1 MARSRRTAA
10 GMPEAGVLSG
20 DEHLPIYRRLY
31 LALVEQ
37 IASGALKPGDSLP
50 AEGDIARHYNIA
62 PGTVRRAMQ
71 ELADKGLIDRVHG
84 RGTFVRRPNF
94 DNAMLRFL
102 RFRNAAGA
110 VILPESRIVAR
121 RIIPIPEHLAA
132 KLFTV
137 ERTVLH
143 MVRHRLWDGA
153 VRLVED
159 IYLPARRFRAL
170 LDASPQD
177 IGPLL
182 YPAYERLC
190 GQLVCAI
197 EEELAVTEAT
207 ADDAHAL
214 GLAPGSLV
222 VNIERSAKDAMGNP
236 LEWRL
241 SRAEA
246 KSFRYNVS
254 SGQR

>member
-1 MARSRRTAA
+1 MASPHRPVVAVSKACA
-10 GMPEAGVLSG
+10 LSG
-20 DEHLPIYRRLY
+20 DAHLPIYRRLY
-31 LALVEQ
+31 QALAEQ

-50 AEGDIARHYNIA
+50 AEADLARLYAIA
-62 PGTVRRAMQ
+62 PGTVRRAM
-71 ELADKGLIDRVHG
+71 EDLAAKGLIDRVHG

-102 RFRNAAGA
+102 RFRDADGA
-110 VILPESRIVAR
+110 VIHPESRIVLR
-121 RIIPIPEHLAA
+121 RVIPTPAHLPA
-132 KLFTV
+132 KLATV

-159 IYLPARRFRAL
+159 IYLPAHRFGRL
-170 LDASPQD
+170 LELSPAE

-182 YPAYERLC
+182 YPAYERWC
-190 GQLVCAI
+190 GQMVYVI
-197 EEELAVTEAT
+197 EEELAMIEAT
-207 ADDAHAL
+207 DDDAATL

-222 VNIERSAKDAMGNP
+222 VSIERVAKDATGCAM
-236 LEWRL
+236 EWRL

-246 KSFRYNVS
+246 KRFRYRVS
-254 SGQR
+254 SDA